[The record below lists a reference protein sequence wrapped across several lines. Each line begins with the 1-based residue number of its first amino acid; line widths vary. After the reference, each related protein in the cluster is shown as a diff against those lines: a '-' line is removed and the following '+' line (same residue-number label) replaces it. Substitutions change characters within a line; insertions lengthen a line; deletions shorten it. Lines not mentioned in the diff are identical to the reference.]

1 MREIETGLVR
11 PIDDKPSAVF
21 LILIAA
27 MVGAPL
33 AAALLGAPLSG
44 SAEAPLAHGVGL
56 VAQEVLLAG
65 LTAWRL
71 KRLGV
76 DLTSLRFLVEDA
88 RTAWQGLVGGGG
100 LLMVNIIGSQLSI
113 LFFHLILG
121 AERLGQFM
129 EREQGAVRRLL
140 DPGAGPWTIGFTVF
154 LAVGVAPF
162 VEELFFRGYAYPV
175 LKARVGRHAIW
186 MSALLF
192 ASVHLYLIN
201 FLPVFLIG
209 FVLARLYERTGSLA
223 APIVA
228 HATANAAVAI
238 LAIGAQRLVG

>member
-1 MREIETGLVR
+1 MRELETGLVR

-33 AAALLGAPLSG
+33 AAALLGALLFG
-44 SAEAPLAHGVGL
+44 SEQPALAHGVGL
-56 VAQEVLLAG
+56 VAQEALLAG

-76 DLTSLRFLVEDA
+76 DLASLRLLVEDF
-88 RTAWQGLVGGGG
+88 RTAWQGLVGGTG
-100 LLMVNIIGSQLSI
+100 LLLANIFGSQLSI
-113 LFFHLILG
+113 LFFQLLMG
-121 AERLGQFM
+121 AQRLAEWM

-140 DPGAGPWTIGFTVF
+140 DPEAGTWIVGFTVF
-154 LAVGVAPF
+154 MAVGVAPM

-175 LKARVGRHAIW
+175 LKARVGRHAVW
-186 MSALLF
+186 MSSLLF
-192 ASVHLYLIN
+192 AGVHMYLIN

-209 FVLARLYERTGSLA
+209 FLLARLYERTGSLA
-223 APIVA
+223 IPIVA

-238 LAIGAQRLVG
+238 LAIGAQRLAG